1 MSFAELSPST
11 QPTTI
16 FSVNVDALI
25 RSHQSFEALEQLLAG
40 DHTPITAEGLWG
52 SCAPFV
58 AGLAAEHTRRPLLYV
73 TAHVDDADTA
83 RDDLE
88 TILEKQPELLPQ
100 LDIVGR
106 DVPTDSEAAGERLR
120 ICLDLLR
127 LDPENG
133 WDEAAADAAI
143 AADAERLSPYVIVA
157 PLLALMQPVATPEAI
172 QAQSRL
178 LSLGDRIDPEEL
190 ATWLTTSGFKACDQ
204 VEVPGDFARRG
215 GIIDVFSNAHTDPVR
230 VEFFG
235 DEIDS
240 IRSFDAG
247 TQRSATKIP
256 SVQIPALDVATT
268 AASEPGQRGAA
279 TTSFLSLL
287 PRNTLIALNDP
298 AEIQEL
304 GRTYWQR
311 LGEKAGIVP
320 VERLFQRM
328 DSFQELH
335 LNRFAHGG
343 KHAIDFG
350 VTSLPQF
357 DAKTPEAIRG
367 LVELTERGQVVIFCE
382 NAAEAQ
388 RFNELLREQLDTPP
402 VFQLV
407 IGTLT
412 RGFAMGSTAFVPH
425 HEIFGRTRQRRTL
438 RRVAT
443 GRPIDTFLDLN
454 PGDHVVHVLHGVGR
468 FQGLKTIERAG
479 RRDEYLAVEFAEKAM
494 LHVPVSQ
501 IHVVQKYIG
510 GFRGR
515 PKLSK
520 LGGSTWKK
528 TKQRVAEA
536 VTDMAAELLAIQAQ
550 RNADQGVAYPNDT
563 LWQHEFEGEFP
574 FDETEDQLRSLGE
587 IKADLTRP
595 RPMDRL
601 LCGDVGYGK
610 TELAIRAAFKV
621 CEYGKQ
627 VALLVPTTVLA
638 EQHYNTFRERM
649 ADYPFRVEVLS
660 RFRTKKEQA
669 QIVAAAKRGQ
679 VDILI
684 GTHRLLSKDVN
695 FADLGLVIIDEEQR
709 FGVEAKERLKHLR
722 TTVEVLTL
730 SATPIP
736 RTLHMSM
743 LGIRD
748 ISSLQTPPVDRR
760 AIVTQVRM
768 WEDTLVRDAIIR
780 ELNRDGQVYVVHNF
794 VRDLDMIANRI
805 RTLVPD
811 ARVVVGHGQMAG
823 HELEEVML
831 AFIKHEADIL
841 VSTNIIEA
849 GLDIPSANTIIINR
863 PERFGLA
870 DLHQLRGR
878 VGRGKQRA
886 YAYLLLSPKHP
897 VTDISA
903 RRLKAIE
910 HYSDLGAGFQIAMR
924 DLEIRGAG
932 NILGAEQSGHIEAV
946 GYEMYCQLLESAVR
960 KLQKQPERHLT
971 PVNLELGVNASIPRA
986 YVRSERQ
993 RMDVYKRLSM
1003 CATPEDLTA
1012 LADDLRDAFGPI
1024 PDDVQQLLDLAE
1036 IRVLAAGWSIR
1047 SIVLEPPDVIFSVED
1062 LQKIDI
1068 LFSEGP
1074 GSPRMPD
1081 PHTIHWRLQPRLLE
1095 LDTLLAILRK
1105 QLSPREQEV
1114 GLAASTS

>member
-1 MSFAELSPST
+1 
-11 QPTTI
+11 
-16 FSVNVDALI
+16 VNVDAIIRNTPAYKALDQLI
-25 RSHQSFEALEQLLAG
+25 APNQGPVS
-40 DHTPITAEGLWG
+40 AEGLWG
-52 SCAPFV
+52 SCAPLL
-58 AGLAAEHTRRPLLYV
+58 AGLLAEQQRRPLLYI
-73 TAHVDDADTA
+73 TAHVDDADAA
-83 RDDLE
+83 RDDIE
-88 TILEKQPELLPQ
+88 TILGQQPELLPQ
-100 LDIVGR
+100 LDIVGSET
-106 DVPTDSEAAGERLR
+106 PTDSEDAGERLR

-127 LDPENG
+127 LDPQTG
-133 WDEAAADAAI
+133 WDESAADAAI
-143 AADAERLSPYVIVA
+143 AAGVERLSPHVIVA

-172 QAQSRL
+172 QEQSQH
-178 LSLGDRIDPEEL
+178 LSIGDQLDPDQF
-190 ATWLTTSGFKACDQ
+190 ADWLTTSGFKSCDQ

-215 GIIDVFSNAHTDPVR
+215 GIIDVYSNAHTDPVR
-230 VEFFG
+230 IEFFG

-240 IRSFDAG
+240 LRSFDAG
-247 TQRSATKIP
+247 TQRSSTRIP
-256 SVQIPALDVATT
+256 NAIIPALNVAATS
-268 AASEPGQRGAA
+268 ASGAGQRSTA

-320 VERLFQRM
+320 VERLLQRM
-328 DSFQELH
+328 DAFQELH
-335 LNRFAHGG
+335 LNRFAHGS
-343 KHAIDFG
+343 KRAVDFG
-350 VTSLPQF
+350 ATNLPQF

-367 LVELTERGQVVIFCE
+367 LVELSERGHVVVFCE
-382 NAAEAQ
+382 NPAESQ
-388 RFNELLREQLDTPP
+388 RFNEILLEQLETPP
-402 VFQLV
+402 VLQIE
-407 IGTLT
+407 IGRLT
-412 RGFAMGSTAFVPH
+412 RGFALGDTAFVAH

-438 RRVAT
+438 RRVPT
-443 GRPIDTFLDLN
+443 GRPIDTFLDLSA
-454 PGDHVVHVLHGVGR
+454 GDHVVHVLHGVGR

-479 RRDEYLAVEFAEKAM
+479 RRDEYLAVEFAEQAM

-520 LGGSTWKK
+520 LGGTAWKR
-528 TKQRVAEA
+528 TKDRVADA

-550 RNADQGVAYPNDT
+550 RNADLGVAYPSDT

-574 FDETEDQLRSLGE
+574 FDETEDQLRSLAE
-587 IKADLTRP
+587 IKTDLNRP

-627 VALLVPTTVLA
+627 VAVLVPTTVLA
-638 EQHYNTFRERM
+638 EQHYNTFRQRM

-660 RFRTKKEQA
+660 RFRTKKEQSE
-669 QIVAAAKRGQ
+669 IVAAAKRGQ

-695 FADLGLVIIDEEQR
+695 FSDLGLVVIDEEQR
-709 FGVEAKERLKHLR
+709 FGVEAKEKLKHLR
-722 TTVEVLTL
+722 ATVEVLTL

-760 AIVTQVRM
+760 SIVTQVRM
-768 WEDTLVRDAIIR
+768 WEDKLVRDAIVR
-780 ELNRDGQVYVVHNF
+780 ELNRDGQIYIVHNF
-794 VRDLDMIANRI
+794 VRDLDKLANRI

-811 ARVVVGHGQMAG
+811 ARVLVGHGQMSG
-823 HELEEVML
+823 QDLEAVML

-849 GLDIPSANTIIINR
+849 GLDIPAANTIIINR

-960 KLQKQPERHLT
+960 KLQNQPQRRLT
-971 PVNLELGVNASIPRA
+971 PVNLELGINASIPRA

-1003 CATPEDLTA
+1003 CLTPADLAA
-1012 LADDLRDAFGPI
+1012 LTDDLRDAFGPI

-1036 IRVLAAGWSIR
+1036 LRVLAAGWDIR
-1047 SIVLEPPDVIFSVED
+1047 SIVLEPPDVIFSVTD
-1062 LQKIDI
+1062 LQKVNV
-1068 LFSEGP
+1068 LFSDGP

-1081 PHTIHWRLQPRLLE
+1081 PHTIHWRLPERFLQIS
-1095 LDTLLAILRK
+1095 TLLAVLRK
-1105 QLSPREQEV
+1105 QLSIEPAT
-1114 GLAASTS
+1114 AAAETLSH